1 MSALPASPRR
11 ASAPRFAR
19 RALVLL
25 LAAPL
30 AALAGAEEGATSADR
45 PAIAP
50 APALA
55 DLVGRQES
63 EMAAVVDR
71 FASDLFALQR
81 RYDARGSVRRFE
93 RFAEA
98 YRGWQQELE
107 RIDFASLGV
116 EGRIDWLLLE
126 NEIGHRADEL
136 ERERTLREGVAAL
149 IPFDPIVAGL
159 QDTRRDRNPIESRQA
174 AESLVELA
182 KSVEQ
187 VQKALARG
195 LEEEKK
201 ERQRAAAA
209 PGDGEDEP
217 EGRRP
222 RRRGTGDPERSAQ
235 TAGSDTRTA
244 EVEGKDGGDGED
256 GEDGEDE
263 VEPLRTTKIQAHRA
277 SRMVE
282 ELQRTLDGWYGYHSG
297 YHPLFTWWTKTP
309 YENAKKALEEYHGFL
324 RKEIVGDEE
333 GEDPPIVGDPIGR
346 EALLRHLRAEMIAYS
361 PEELIAIGRQELE
374 WCLEEMRKAAR
385 EMGFGDDWKAALE
398 KVKTLH
404 VEPGEQPALVRQ
416 LADEAIEFVESRDLL
431 TVPPLAKEI
440 WRIEMMSPERQK
452 MNPFFTGGEVISVS
466 YPTDTMSHAEKL
478 MSMRGN
484 NIHFSRATVHHELIP
499 GHHLQGFVTQRHNTH
514 RRLFGTPFWLEG
526 WALYWE
532 LRLYDLGFP
541 TTPED
546 HIGMLF
552 WRMHRCA
559 RIIGSLSFH
568 LGTMTPQEW
577 VDLLVDD
584 IGHERENALGE
595 VRRSLEGDY
604 SPLYQVGYLIG
615 GMQLQALQ
623 RELVESGEMTER
635 ALHDGILRGAA
646 MPIEMVRAR
655 LRGVLV
661 EKDWQPVWR
670 FRGEPLG

>member
-1 MSALPASPRR
+1 MSELPALMSLAVP
-11 ASAPRFAR
+11 
-19 RALVLL
+19 RALALL
-25 LAAPL
+25 LAALL
-30 AALAGAEEGATSADR
+30 AASAGAEEGMAPAADR
-45 PAIAP
+45 PAVAP
-50 APALA
+50 APSLA

-81 RYDARGSVRRFE
+81 RYDAQGSARRFE

-98 YRGWQQELE
+98 YRGWREELE
-107 RIDFASLGV
+107 RVDFASLGV
-116 EGRIDWLLLE
+116 EGRIDWLLLAG
-126 NEIGHRADEL
+126 EIDYRASEL
-136 ERERTLREGVAAL
+136 ERERSLREGVAAL
-149 IPFDPIVAGL
+149 LPFDGIVAGL
-159 QDTRRDRNPIESRQA
+159 QDTRRDRNLIEPRQA

-182 KSVEQ
+182 ESVEK
-187 VQKALARG
+187 VQKALAKG

-201 ERQRAAAA
+201 EQQQEEDAAGGGGAEPEARRQRS
-209 PGDGEDEP
+209 
-217 EGRRP
+217 
-222 RRRGTGDPERSAQ
+222 RRGADDDRPKPAEE
-235 TAGSDTRTA
+235 AGKAGAGAA
-244 EVEGKDGGDGED
+244 EAKDD
-256 GEDGEDE
+256 EDE
-263 VEPLRTTKIQAHRA
+263 VEPLRTTEIQAHRA
-277 SRMVE
+277 ARMLE
-282 ELQRTLDGWYGYHSG
+282 GLQKTLDGWYAYHSG
-297 YHPLFTWWTKTP
+297 YHPLFTWWTRTP

-324 RKEIVGDEE
+324 RKEIVGDQE

-346 EALLRHLRAEMIAYS
+346 EAILRHLRAEMISYS

-374 WCLEEMRKAAR
+374 WCLAEMRRAAR
-385 EMGFGDDWKAALE
+385 EMGYGDDWKAALE

-404 VEPGEQPALVRQ
+404 VEPGDQPALVRQ
-416 LADEAIEFVESRDLL
+416 LADEAAAFVESRDLV
-431 TVPPLAKEI
+431 TVPELAKEV

-452 MNPFFTGGEVISVS
+452 MNPFFLGGETIMVS
-466 YPTDTMSHAEKL
+466 YPTDTMSHEEKL

-499 GHHLQGFVTQRHNTH
+499 GHHLQGFMTQRNNTH
-514 RRLFGTPFWLEG
+514 RRMFGTPFWGEG

-541 TTPED
+541 GTPED
-546 HIGMLF
+546 RIGMLF

-568 LGTMTPQEW
+568 LGTMSPEEW

-615 GMQLQALQ
+615 GMQILALQ
-623 RELVESGEMTER
+623 RELVGSGRMTER
-635 ALHDGILRGAA
+635 DFHDEVMRGGS
-646 MPIEMVRAR
+646 MPIELVRAR
-655 LRGVLV
+655 LRGELV
-661 EKDWQPVWR
+661 EKDRQPEWR